1 MKQEYYDRYRKLG
14 LNIAYYRKLK
24 GFTQDQLS
32 EKMDIDQTHLS
43 KIEVAGVG
51 VSLDK
56 LFLLAD
62 ILGIPVH
69 ELFVFRD

>member
-62 ILGIPVH
+62 ILEIPVH